1 MKRSNI
7 RSNNWG
13 EEPEGTLFSNDSGGT
28 ATGPQT
34 PEQKLATQNT
44 ACDYDYRINRVVSD
58 MKGWSNCRAQAQTAY
73 LANVAAAAKDLQTAV
88 AAEAVGG
95 NNASAAAIIAAA
107 TGQSGSGSSQQASAT
122 GAGTGSGASA
132 ASGTGV
138 DAGSGNSS
146 TIFIV
151 LALVLLLG
159 GGFVWYRKNQAAKMA
174 ALTPPQ

>member
-1 MKRSNI
+1 MSNNI
-7 RSNNWG
+7 RVKNWG
-13 EEPEGTLFSNDSGGT
+13 LEPEGTLFSNDSGST

-107 TGQSGSGSSQQASAT
+107 TAQSGSGQQASAT

-132 ASGTGV
+132 ASGTTGV
-138 DAGSGNSS
+138 DAGNSS

>member
-107 TGQSGSGSSQQASAT
+107 TAQSGSGQQASAT

-132 ASGTGV
+132 ASGTTGV
-138 DAGSGNSS
+138 DAGNSS